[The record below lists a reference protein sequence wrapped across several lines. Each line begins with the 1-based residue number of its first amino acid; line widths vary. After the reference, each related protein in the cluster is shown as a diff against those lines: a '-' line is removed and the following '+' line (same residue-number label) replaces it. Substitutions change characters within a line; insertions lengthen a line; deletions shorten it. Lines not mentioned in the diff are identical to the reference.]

1 MKEIRVLKRVL
12 RWTAWGIAYEADPR
26 HAELLIKVLGPT
38 ASSRTT
44 PGTKQATSADEDL
57 DPLPWDTARLFR
69 ACAAR
74 ANYLGMGRVD
84 IAFAAKELCRRMS
97 SPTWAD
103 LGALRRLAQYLV
115 GAPRLVWKFQWQTE
129 ASINVYVDT
138 DYVGCHATRR
148 STSGGLLLR
157 GAHAIKHW
165 ATTQKHVTLSSGEA
179 ELGGVVKGA
188 AEGLGVQA
196 LAFDLGFEL
205 DLALHADSSA
215 AIGICRRAGIGRARH
230 LAVGQLWVQEN
241 LRHGSFSLYKVR
253 GEDNPADLCT
263 KFLGRASIDHLLSL
277 VGLTFERG
285 RAQSAPRVNAD
296 VDVLP
301 SPTF

>member
-1 MKEIRVLKRVL
+1 M
-12 RWTAWGIAYEADPR
+12 Y
-26 HAELLIKVLGPT
+26 
-38 ASSRTT
+38 
-44 PGTKQATSADEDL
+44 
-57 DPLPWDTARLFR
+57 
-69 ACAAR
+69 
-74 ANYLGMGRVD
+74 
-84 IAFAAKELCRRMS
+84 IAFAAKELCRRTS
-97 SPTWAD
+97 SPTWAN

-138 DYVGCHATRR
+138 DYAGCHATRR
-148 STSGGLLLR
+148 STSGGLRLR
-157 GAHAIKHW
+157 GAHVIKHW

-230 LAVGQLWVQEN
+230 LAVGQLWVQEH
-241 LRHGSFSLYKVR
+241 LRHGAFSLYKVR

-263 KFLGRASIDHLLSL
+263 KFHGRASIDHLLSL